1 MRCIAKNDSSGY
13 WHPGCHAVVAH
24 HPAGVRIIEARSA
37 GGSVARGAANGHAMN
52 TWRVVDPSR
61 IARRGLRALEL
72 LATASLAAGV
82 LLWWLI
88 TGHDGIGSPAGLVYA
103 VLLAGVLVLPGLL
116 LVHVARTLSRAARL
130 MLELREQVGEAGLR
144 GEEWAS
150 DGRLLARTLRLALRE
165 RGAGVIATPWYWLLA
180 LWAAAAAGVLILG
193 AVALGL
199 ATLL

>member
-1 MRCIAKNDSSGY
+1 MRCIAKNDSPGY

-24 HPAGVRIIEARSA
+24 HPAGVRIIEARSP
-37 GGSVARGAANGHAMN
+37 GGSVARGAANGHGMN

-165 RGAGVIATPWYWLLA
+165 RGAGVVATPWYWLLA
-180 LWAAAAAGVLILG
+180 LWAAAASGVLILG
-193 AVALGL
+193 AIALGL
-199 ATLL
+199 AALL

>member
-1 MRCIAKNDSSGY
+1 
-13 WHPGCHAVVAH
+13 
-24 HPAGVRIIEARSA
+24 
-37 GGSVARGAANGHAMN
+37 MN

-150 DGRLLARTLRLALRE
+150 DGRLLARTLRLALRQ

-180 LWAAAAAGVLILG
+180 LWAAAASGVLILG

-199 ATLL
+199 AALL